1 MITDGK
7 ENKIH
12 LWWVIILYFK
22 QSISFFL
29 VKKGENEVSVTKL
42 YVFFEQRIN
51 MFIPGRL
58 KKAYYKDK
66 MMTVTK

>member
-51 MFIPGRL
+51 MLIPGRL